1 VQKKL
6 KVILC
11 SSQRGYGEYQKN
23 TIYLWP
29 TKDRWNDF
37 KFKTHGMFVV
47 HLENS
52 SVISGE
58 ILFAVNTSI
67 HSVVG
72 EFTGIGNF
80 VELENN
86 GDLEL
91 FQHNYFSLLPSLSS
105 YRSIVS
111 EAGNEFASLI
121 LTSLNDIVVF
131 NNEKLAPKWLS
142 KSLNSDVFNKSF
154 MRNSEPFFAFHNA
167 SDILRGLNFEEL
179 DYVSSELDLSFQ
191 LGAFNNKHELKL
203 RFSPSGLV
211 PKRINIL
218 IGENGLGKSQSLNQ
232 FVRSA
237 LQQRGYA
244 DNLIDPSGKS
254 KRPMINRVL
263 AIGTPGETT
272 NTYPTDSIKN
282 PKLSYRRLILTR
294 NSRSKSNRTIGKSI
308 VQLARLEESISEFER
323 WDIFI
328 EALNKALPLEQI
340 RITLND
346 YEGHLESVPLKK
358 LKAGYNEEKLLK
370 IWSSIADNS
379 EPRIEVCNE
388 LHPMSSGQLS
398 FFKFALLACLHIEN
412 GSFVLL
418 DEPETHLHPSL
429 ISDFI
434 NLLDTI
440 LEKTGSYAI
449 VATHSPYF
457 VREVSREQVHIFK
470 RLGECNIG
478 IFNPRLKTFGANIGD
493 ISHFVFD
500 EDIGNTLSQKIVDKA
515 KDEEI
520 PYSHIKNNFSKELPT
535 EILQNIKRKMRM

>member
-1 VQKKL
+1 MQKKL

-29 TKDRWNDF
+29 TKDKWNDF

-80 VELENN
+80 VELESN

-191 LGAFNNKHELKL
+191 LDAFNNKHELKL

-211 PKRINIL
+211 PKRINIF

-244 DNLIDPSGKS
+244 DNLIDPSGKA
-254 KRPMINRVL
+254 KRP
-263 AIGTPGETT
+263 
-272 NTYPTDSIKN
+272 
-282 PKLSYRRLILTR
+282 
-294 NSRSKSNRTIGKSI
+294 
-308 VQLARLEESISEFER
+308 
-323 WDIFI
+323 
-328 EALNKALPLEQI
+328 
-340 RITLND
+340 
-346 YEGHLESVPLKK
+346 
-358 LKAGYNEEKLLK
+358 
-370 IWSSIADNS
+370 
-379 EPRIEVCNE
+379 C
-388 LHPMSSGQLS
+388 
-398 FFKFALLACLHIEN
+398 
-412 GSFVLL
+412 
-418 DEPETHLHPSL
+418 
-429 ISDFI
+429 
-434 NLLDTI
+434 
-440 LEKTGSYAI
+440 
-449 VATHSPYF
+449 
-457 VREVSREQVHIFK
+457 
-470 RLGECNIG
+470 
-478 IFNPRLKTFGANIGD
+478 
-493 ISHFVFD
+493 ISH
-500 EDIGNTLSQKIVDKA
+500 
-515 KDEEI
+515 
-520 PYSHIKNNFSKELPT
+520 
-535 EILQNIKRKMRM
+535 